1 MIPTLTPIGRLALAA
16 ACLMFLCGA
25 LLGAA
30 PILALGEV
38 AVLGIL
44 VAYVATLAVPRLIR
58 REKIEFAWWLAHA
71 EGGVLTP
78 GATFRVRAYV
88 RNRCARS
95 FGPSPL
101 GVFASEG
108 LRVEDHDR
116 LAVALPRGCR
126 TDLDLQVTPLSSG
139 DHHLHGAALMLEGPL
154 GLFRVHVYFPNVLSV
169 KVFPRA
175 LAASRATF
183 RPPFG
188 AGLERAGR
196 HFVRVSGTS
205 AEPREIR
212 ELVPGDPF
220 KAIAWKATARM
231 GKLMVRELENEIQT
245 TRQVVLDASATMR
258 AGAVGRTK
266 LDYALE
272 AAAAFARLAVEQND
286 RVGYV
291 SFDERILQQLGAHEG
306 RPHFLRVL
314 DALVAVRSLVDE
326 DLTEF
331 GTGEIVA
338 AVADYVRHQDGLDF
352 RVRTGRGVDHVYD
365 MAGLVTHCERSLA
378 RDPGPA
384 TEVRAE
390 GHDAVVLRRYCR
402 ARGLVLPYREE
413 PRPGGKGRG
422 LVDALRAVGG
432 RGAAGGGP
440 ASTVLIVSDLEA
452 IDGGSDWSAIL
463 AAMRLLKAR
472 RHRLLV
478 IVPFAPHFTEAAP
491 GPIGKEVHAL
501 FARDEARRM
510 DAIEARLRAIAVPV
524 FRVSPREVP
533 ALVFTRAQARRAA

>member
-1 MIPTLTPIGRLALAA
+1 MIPTLTPLGR
-16 ACLMFLCGA
+16 MV
-25 LLGAA
+25 LGAA
-30 PILALGEV
+30 ATLLLAGALVGTAPLLALGVV
-38 AVLGIL
+38 AVLGL
-44 VAYVATLAVPRLIR
+44 LLAYVATLAVPRLIR

-71 EGGVLTP
+71 ERGVLTP
-78 GATFRVRAYV
+78 GTTFRVRAYV

-95 FGPSPL
+95 FGPSNL
-101 GVFASEG
+101 ALFASEG
-108 LRVEDHDR
+108 LRVEDHAG
-116 LAVALPRGCR
+116 LAIALPRGCR
-126 TDLDLQVTPLSSG
+126 TDVDLQVTPLSSG
-139 DHHLHGAALMLEGPL
+139 HHFLHGAALMLEGPL

-175 LAASRATF
+175 LATTRATF

-188 AGLERAGR
+188 AGLEHAGR
-196 HFVRVSGTS
+196 HFVRVTGTS

-245 TRQVVLDASATMR
+245 TRHVVLDASATMR
-258 AGAVGRTK
+258 AGEVGRTK
-266 LDYALE
+266 LDYAVE

-291 SFDERILQQLGAHEG
+291 SFDERILQQLGPHEG

-338 AVADYVRHQDGLDF
+338 AVADYVRHQEGLDF
-352 RVRTGRGVDHVYD
+352 RVRTGHAVEHVHD
-365 MAGLVTHCERSLA
+365 LTGLVSHCERALA

-384 TEVRAE
+384 PDVRAE
-390 GHDAVVLRRYCR
+390 GHDAVVLRRFCR
-402 ARGLVLPYREE
+402 ARGLALPYREE
-413 PRPGGKGRG
+413 PRPGGKARG
-422 LVDALRAVGG
+422 LVDSLRAVGG

-440 ASTVLIVSDLEA
+440 VSTILIVSDLEA
-452 IDGGSDWSAIL
+452 IDGGADWSAIL
-463 AAMRLLKAR
+463 STMRLLKAR

-478 IVPFAPHFTEAAP
+478 IVPFAPLFAEAAP

-533 ALVFTRAQARRAA
+533 ALVFTRAEARRAA

>member
-1 MIPTLTPIGRLALAA
+1 MIPTLTPNGRLALAA
-16 ACLMFLCGA
+16 AAVLILSGA
-25 LLGAA
+25 MLGAA
-30 PILALGEV
+30 PLLALGEV
-38 AVLGIL
+38 ALLAIVI
-44 VAYVATLAVPRLIR
+44 AYLATLTVPRLIR

-78 GATFRVRAYV
+78 GTCFRVRAYV

-95 FGPSPL
+95 FGPARL
-101 GVFASEG
+101 GVFSSDA
-108 LRVEDHDR
+108 LRVQNPDA
-116 LAVALPRGCR
+116 LLVPLPRGCR
-126 TDLDLQVTPLSSG
+126 TDLTLEVTPLASG
-139 DHHLHGAALMLEGPL
+139 HHFLHGAALMLEGPL

-175 LAASRATF
+175 LAATRATF

-196 HFVRVSGTS
+196 HFVRVAGTS

-245 TRQVVLDASATMR
+245 TRQVLLDASATMR
-258 AGAVGRTK
+258 AGDVGKTK
-266 LDYALE
+266 LDYGVE
-272 AAAAFARLAVEQND
+272 AAAAFARLAVEHND

-291 SFDERILQQLGAHEG
+291 SFDERLLQQLPAHDG

-338 AVADYVRHQDGLDF
+338 AAAEYVRHQEGLDF
-352 RVRTGRGVDHVYD
+352 RVRTGKGFEHVYD
-365 MAGLVTHCERSLA
+365 LAGLVAHCERALV

-384 TEVRAE
+384 AEVRAV
-390 GHDAVVLRRYCR
+390 GHEAVILRRFCR
-402 ARGLVLPYREE
+402 ARGLELPYREE

-422 LVDALRAVGG
+422 LVEALRAVGG

-440 ASTVLIVSDLEA
+440 SSTILVVSDLEA
-452 IDGGSDWSAIL
+452 IDGGAEWAAIL
-463 AAMRLLKAR
+463 STMRLLKAR

-478 IVPFAPHFTEAAP
+478 IVPFAPHFAEAAP
-491 GPIGKEVHAL
+491 GQVGKQVHAL

-533 ALVFTRAQARRAA
+533 ALVFRRAEARRAA